1 MRVAS
6 HSATV
11 KIAYYGSAAV
21 LFSACI
27 TAPGP
32 PIAQMKL
39 VLSGL
44 VNYELCSSRSLA
56 ELMRAWMNVRWL
68 RRWEWE
74 WAGSLCSECCQ
85 PLSHFLS
92 RCPCYQSLDYLWF
105 VSG

>member
-68 RRWEWE
+68 RR
-74 WAGSLCSECCQ
+74 
-85 PLSHFLS
+85 
-92 RCPCYQSLDYLWF
+92 
-105 VSG
+105 